1 MSKLTPVLA
10 LALFGAAFAGP
21 TDKLLSVL
29 NAQGKTANVVTLT
42 AGIGFPEVL
51 TRPESFSLQDGM
63 LTYVQKKDE
72 KNNKV
77 EITRCFPNVPIQIV
91 ILESAK
97 DGKKAIT
104 VTTVSE
110 VTAGA
115 PCSKTL
121 EGVAKSQLA
130 AANNLVTFSVGGVT
144 VFPKASFKIDFADG
158 VITVEGKNTAGDK
171 VTILSVASLTSVRLD
186 VDGAKDLKNVIFA
199 GSLNTPV
206 IAKKGL
212 F

>member
-1 MSKLTPVLA
+1 MALSATLMERLA
-10 LALFGAAFAGP
+10 PYHLPLELARGKINQVRGQAADWIMGGLMMPSGRAPLSFWGP
-21 TDKLLSVL
+21 
-29 NAQGKTANVVTLT
+29 NFR
-42 AGIGFPEVL
+42 IP
-51 TRPESFSLQDGM
+51 
-63 LTYVQKKDE
+63 
-72 KNNKV
+72 
-77 EITRCFPNVPIQIV
+77 
-91 ILESAK
+91 
-97 DGKKAIT
+97 
-104 VTTVSE
+104 E

-144 VFPKASFKIDFADG
+144 VVPKASFRIDFADG
-158 VITVEGKNTAGDK
+158 VLTVEGKNTAGDK
-171 VTILSVASLTSVRLD
+171 VTILSVASLTSCRLD
-186 VDGAKDLKNVIFA
+186 VDGAKDLKNVTFA